1 MSTGTR
7 ALWAACAGVILTSQ
21 PAHADTVSRFRDA
34 HAPAFPYFVEVRES
48 LLWAGP
54 QSIDSNDAAWTT
66 RVRQPTTLFRALVDP
81 QRGVLRSATPVTHLA
96 APRNP
101 LVGTLVALDGT
112 QYLLNQGTVAAERV
126 PSGEGFW
133 VDEALGSAASVAPS
147 LAPRWLAGRARGGPI
162 EELAGQPGR
171 VVLRAGGAEVEIDEQ
186 DGAVLAKRWTGPGG
200 GVIEV
205 RTVAFHE
212 SSPFPARFPRVML
225 TVVRGPDG
233 STTESA
239 REFSAPVRVEG
250 GLDRY
255 FDPMAF
261 TTSVIDF
268 ESRKVIAG
276 PAQAPAPLPPWPP
289 AAVRPATLWPDQIP
303 WPRVPP
309 AAASS
314 GQAVNLPTGEGDPG
328 TRGGASSAPATPR
341 PSRLG
346 APHVL
351 AALGVMAILAGVIVW
366 LRRRTA

>member
-21 PAHADTVSRFRDA
+21 PAQADAVSRFRDA
-34 HAPAFPYFVEVRES
+34 HAPAFPHFVEVRES

-54 QSIDSNDAAWTT
+54 QSIDTNDAAWAT

-112 QYLLNQGTVAAERV
+112 QYLLNQGTAAAERV
-126 PSGEGFW
+126 PPGEGFW

-147 LAPRWLAGRARGGPI
+147 LAPHWLAGRARGRPI
-162 EELAGQPGR
+162 EELAVQPGR
-171 VVLRAGGAEVEIDEQ
+171 TVLRAQGAEVEIDEQ

-200 GVIEV
+200 GTIEV

-212 SSPFPARFPRVML
+212 LSPFPARFPRVML
-225 TVVRGPDG
+225 TIVRGPDG

-276 PAQAPAPLPPWPP
+276 PAQEPAPLPPWPP

-309 AAASS
+309 AATNSGPAPTSS
-314 GQAVNLPTGEGDPG
+314 SDQGDPG
-328 TRGGASSAPATPR
+328 ARRGSSSGPLTPT
-341 PSRLG
+341 PTRLG

-351 AALGVMAILAGVIVW
+351 AALGVLTILAGIILWV
-366 LRRRTA
+366 RRRMS